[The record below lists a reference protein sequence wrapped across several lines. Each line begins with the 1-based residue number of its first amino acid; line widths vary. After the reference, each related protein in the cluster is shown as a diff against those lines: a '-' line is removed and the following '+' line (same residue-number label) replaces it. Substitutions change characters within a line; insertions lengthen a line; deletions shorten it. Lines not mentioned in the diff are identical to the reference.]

1 MEQKAINEEKNEEL
15 NLLNITREQ
24 IINNTFN
31 KNDIYALLLENI
43 YEKINEEKDMFSDTN
58 INVSRPKI
66 HHRNKK
72 TFWEN
77 YMTNCN
83 QIKCTN
89 DHFNRFVEKESGLKT
104 SLSGGNILIFKG
116 KIDIT
121 TISDIF
127 KKYIKNYTQ
136 CNSCKCINTKIIR
149 DNQTRLDN
157 LECLNSKCNATRV
170 VQKI

>member
-1 MEQKAINEEKNEEL
+1 MEGEQVNKEQNEL
-15 NLLNITREQ
+15 NLLDITREQ

-31 KNDIYALLLENI
+31 KDDIYALLLNNI
-43 YEKINEEKDMFSDTN
+43 YDEINEEKDMFNDTN
-58 INVSRPKI
+58 FNISKPKI

-77 YMTNCN
+77 YITNCD

-104 SLSGGNILIFKG
+104 SLSGENILIFKG
-116 KIDIT
+116 RIDIT
-121 TISDIF
+121 TLSDIF
-127 KKYIKNYTQ
+127 KRYIKNYTQ
-136 CNSCKCINTKIIR
+136 CNSCKCINTQITR

-157 LECLNSKCNATRV
+157 LECLNSKCNAKRV